1 MNEHKLKLLEYISKN
16 YDKVVKPGKNGE
28 WIEIDLIP
36 NSHNGV
42 HEITEILEY
51 CNKNNIDIFMLRSYP
66 AVGPYQEGDGI
77 RMGRYMYYMQKT
89 TKEIL
94 KDLKVFNR
102 EEKINSITQNPL
114 QT

>member
-16 YDKVVKPGKNGE
+16 YDKVVKPGKDGE
-28 WIEIDLIP
+28 WIEIDLI
-36 NSHNGV
+36 
-42 HEITEILEY
+42 EY

-77 RMGRYMYYMQKT
+77 RMSRYMYYMQKT